1 MRVFV
6 VKNIPYSDMAM
17 LYCGYA
23 LLQYSAWQQQQQQQQ
38 QQRPPGARGGAGRR

>member
-23 LLQYSAWQQQQQQQQ
+23 LLQYSAWQQQQQQRR
-38 QQRPPGARGGAGRR
+38 RPPGARGGAGRR

>member
-23 LLQYSAWQQQQQQQQ
+23 LLQYSAWQQQQQ
-38 QQRPPGARGGAGRR
+38 RPPGARGGAGRR